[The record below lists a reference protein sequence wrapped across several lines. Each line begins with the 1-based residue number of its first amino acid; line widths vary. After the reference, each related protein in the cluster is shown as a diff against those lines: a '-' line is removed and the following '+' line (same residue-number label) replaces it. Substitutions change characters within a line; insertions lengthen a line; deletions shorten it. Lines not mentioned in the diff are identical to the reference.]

1 MKNNGNKINGS
12 TIFVKVLN
20 FLTLLFCALRACD
33 VITWPWYAI
42 MAPVFIAYGIA
53 IVGLVIIGI
62 VGLNGAIEDG
72 RV

>member
-1 MKNNGNKINGS
+1 MKNKGNKINGV
-12 TIFVKVLN
+12 TILVKVLD
-20 FLTLLFCALRACD
+20 FLTLLFCTLRACD

-53 IVGLVIIGI
+53 IIGLIIIGI

>member
-1 MKNNGNKINGS
+1 MKNKGNKINAS
-12 TIFVKVLN
+12 TIFVKILD

-42 MAPVFIAYGIA
+42 MAPIFIAYGIA
-53 IVGLVIIGI
+53 IVGLIIIGI

>member
-1 MKNNGNKINGS
+1 MKNNGNKIDGV
-12 TIFVKVLN
+12 TILAKVLN
-20 FLTLLFCALRACD
+20 FLTILFCTLRACD

-53 IVGLVIIGI
+53 IVGLIVLGII
-62 VGLNGAIEDG
+62 GLNGVIEDG

>member
-1 MKNNGNKINGS
+1 MKNNGNKINAS
-12 TIFVKVLN
+12 TIFIKVLD
-20 FLTLLFCALRACD
+20 FLTLLFCTLRACD

-53 IVGLVIIGI
+53 IIGLIVLGII
-62 VGLNGAIEDG
+62 GLNGAIEDD